1 MKKVKGLLLV
11 AFLVSFCW
19 ITTDVKA
26 SLKPLSNL
34 ENFQWANQAITP
46 AENTFIMHSG
56 ARTKVTPLNGDATT
70 NRLSVDQKINESQA
84 LVENVGF
91 YQGKSVN
98 LLVTLKRNK
107 SNLKGGSLSFTK
119 DYFLGIDI
127 AGEVMVTYQFVDA
140 NQNPLTIK
148 TAFNYFGLNSNK
160 YIGYQDY
167 NSVISAVYA
176 NNPTNIRYESENQ
189 WMYLKNTTVG
199 IPWRDPRQSFE
210 VVTKPISQVTFAV
223 HNNDSTPSSLVYLTE
238 FLARPESAPAYAESS
253 DFNQANNGVYLAAQ
267 QTVPSTNSFT
277 SEVSFNL
284 EHVYNS
290 EQYIPERI
298 KVTNFDGKDV
308 TQYFDWRIENQKVY
322 IKTRPAATRAITD
335 TTLHY
340 KVYLKWL
347 EAKKTVDPTRV
358 VNGKLGLP
366 FDVSTSVNGQAV
378 GKSNAVSTVDYVG
391 RVNVVFLADNGFEV
405 LRAREVKSGILTT
418 KFDVTDIY
426 PEIADYI
433 PIKNDAVQDTGTFLP
448 GNKTIIH
455 QYRKGEKLSFKLKNL
470 GDTLYI
476 SRFSNQS
483 KLTVSFTHE
492 DGAKIRLVGNCAGEK
507 RILKEY
513 SNAAH
518 QVDDEIICQFPKSWI
533 NKKVDFYLEDDQHQM
548 SNKETRIIKQERGP
562 ELSLP
567 SKIDFGS
574 HEIPLEITV
583 CSLTRAEWVR
593 VKDRSE
599 LDHYPWILK
608 VREEHPLTNQN
619 DQKLIS
625 RLYFK
630 GNVINGENQTIGQ
643 DTGNLNLDLS
653 QYLQLVLEP
662 MDQIGSYH
670 GELRWTLED
679 APN

>member
-19 ITTDVKA
+19 IATDVKA

-34 ENFQWANQAITP
+34 ENFQWANQAVTP

-56 ARTKVTPLNGDATT
+56 ARTKVTPLKGDATT
-70 NRLSVDQKINESQA
+70 NRLSVDQKINVSQA

-107 SNLKGGSLSFTK
+107 SNLKGGSLSFAK

-127 AGEVMVTYQFVDA
+127 AGEVMVTYQFIDA

-267 QTVPSTNSFT
+267 QMVPSTNSFT

-322 IKTRPAATRAITD
+322 IKTRPAATKAITD

-347 EAKKTVDPTRV
+347 EAKK
-358 VNGKLGLP
+358 L
-366 FDVSTSVNGQAV
+366 
-378 GKSNAVSTVDYVG
+378 
-391 RVNVVFLADNGFEV
+391 
-405 LRAREVKSGILTT
+405 
-418 KFDVTDIY
+418 
-426 PEIADYI
+426 
-433 PIKNDAVQDTGTFLP
+433 
-448 GNKTIIH
+448 
-455 QYRKGEKLSFKLKNL
+455 
-470 GDTLYI
+470 
-476 SRFSNQS
+476 
-483 KLTVSFTHE
+483 
-492 DGAKIRLVGNCAGEK
+492 
-507 RILKEY
+507 
-513 SNAAH
+513 
-518 QVDDEIICQFPKSWI
+518 
-533 NKKVDFYLEDDQHQM
+533 
-548 SNKETRIIKQERGP
+548 
-562 ELSLP
+562 
-567 SKIDFGS
+567 
-574 HEIPLEITV
+574 
-583 CSLTRAEWVR
+583 
-593 VKDRSE
+593 
-599 LDHYPWILK
+599 
-608 VREEHPLTNQN
+608 
-619 DQKLIS
+619 
-625 RLYFK
+625 
-630 GNVINGENQTIGQ
+630 
-643 DTGNLNLDLS
+643 
-653 QYLQLVLEP
+653 
-662 MDQIGSYH
+662 
-670 GELRWTLED
+670 
-679 APN
+679 